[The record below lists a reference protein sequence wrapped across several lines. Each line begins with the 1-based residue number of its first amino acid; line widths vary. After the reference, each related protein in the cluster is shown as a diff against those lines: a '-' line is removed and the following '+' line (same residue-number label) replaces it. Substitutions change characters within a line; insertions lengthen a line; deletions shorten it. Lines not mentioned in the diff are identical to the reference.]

1 MTTECNE
8 IRAIKYARLM
18 RRSPDNFIGGDI
30 HNSEMPLNYYVWVI
44 TNQTRSI
51 VVDTGFN
58 EAMAAKRGRQIFK
71 PVAQGL
77 SALGIRPETIDDVIV
92 THMHYDHA
100 GNISLF
106 PQARFHLQD
115 KEMEFATGRC
125 MCHDLLS
132 HGYEA
137 DDVVEPGS
145 MCL

>member
-58 EAMAAKRGRQIFK
+58 EAMEQGTGQIAAGKSTR
-71 PVAQGL
+71 L
-77 SALGIRPETIDDVIV
+77 SALRAKKD
-92 THMHYDHA
+92 
-100 GNISLF
+100 
-106 PQARFHLQD
+106 R
-115 KEMEFATGRC
+115 GR
-125 MCHDLLS
+125 
-132 HGYEA
+132 G
-137 DDVVEPGS
+137 
-145 MCL
+145 